1 MEIIQKAIAILRNGG
16 TIAYNTDTVPGLG
29 CDATNE
35 AAVEQIFELKQRP
48 QQKSLI
54 LLVAND
60 GMLQRFVKEVPEV
73 AWDIVDV
80 AEKPTTIIY
89 PNGKNLPNNVLAA
102 DGSIGIR
109 MVKSGPLHQLIHKF
123 GKPVVSTS
131 ANISGE
137 KNPSTLSEISQEIIS
152 KVDLVVD
159 LPTDT
164 TKQASSIIKIELNG
178 EFKII
183 RK

>member
-1 MEIIQKAIAILRNGG
+1 MIDTRSVVTSLKEGGVIL
-16 TIAYNTDTVPGLG
+16 YNTDTIPGLG

-35 AAVEQIFELKQRP
+35 SAVERIFDIKQRP
-48 QQKSLI
+48 ENKSLI

-60 GMLQRFVKEVPEV
+60 GMLQRFVEEVPEI
-73 AWDIVDV
+73 AWDILDY

-89 PNGKNLPNNVLAA
+89 PKGINLASNVLAS

-109 MVKSGPLHQLIHKF
+109 MVKSGPLHQLITAL
-123 GKPVVSTS
+123 GKPLVSTS
-131 ANISGE
+131 ANLSGDAS
-137 KNPSTLSEISQEIIS
+137 PTTLSEINPEIAS
-152 KVDLVVD
+152 KVDLIVD
-159 LPTDT
+159 LPTET